1 MLAGAA
7 PSKTETGPGILSTG
21 VSGKPIIGTAPEGAR
36 VERSPAAA
44 RRGRVLLGMDVD
56 QLIAAHGACSY
67 LIAFVW
73 TFLEGE
79 TIVLVAGF
87 AAAHG
92 LLNPI
97 LLLIAAWL
105 GSFSGDQL
113 YFWIGRHFGV
123 KVLRRFP
130 RWRYG
135 VESALRW
142 LERYNS
148 GFILSFRFIYGVRN
162 LSSFAMGLSAVH
174 WKRFLS
180 LNFLAAG
187 LWATSFICLGYF
199 VGHAFHAVLGHLVRS
214 FSLVMLGAF
223 ITFAVA
229 VRLAH
234 QLQKRRLPRVPPGVS
249 VATPP
254 P

>member
-1 MLAGAA
+1 
-7 PSKTETGPGILSTG
+7 
-21 VSGKPIIGTAPEGAR
+21 
-36 VERSPAAA
+36 
-44 RRGRVLLGMDVD
+44 MDID
-56 QLIAAHGACSY
+56 RLIAEHGAYTY

-79 TIVLVAGF
+79 TIVLCAGF
-87 AAAHG
+87 AAAQG
-92 LLNPI
+92 LLNPF
-97 LLLIAAWL
+97 LLLVASWL
-105 GSFSGDQL
+105 GSFAGDQL

-123 KVLRRFP
+123 EILSRFP

-142 LERYNS
+142 LERYNT

-162 LSSFAMGLSAVH
+162 LSSFAMGLSAVR
-174 WKRFLS
+174 WQRFLL

-187 LWATSFICLGYF
+187 LWAISFIAVGYF
-199 VGHAFHAVLGHLVRS
+199 LGHAFRAVLGHLVRS

-223 ITFAVA
+223 VAFAVA
-229 VRLAH
+229 VWLAH
-234 QLQKRRLPRVPPGVS
+234 RLQRRRQVRVPPGAKV
-249 VATPP
+249 VIPP